1 MTKADLTEAIY
12 EKIGFSKKES
22 AELVDMV
29 FETIKETLSDGEN
42 LKISGFGSFVVRKKD
57 SRVGRNP
64 QTGDAITI
72 SQRKVVTFKA
82 SPVLKEAMNAA

>member
-22 AELVDMV
+22 AELVDLV
-29 FETIKETLSDGEN
+29 FDTVKETLARGEN
-42 LKISGFGSFVVRKKD
+42 LKVSGFGSFVVRQKD
-57 SRVGRNP
+57 SRIGRNP

-72 SQRKVVTFKA
+72 TQRKVVTFKA
-82 SPVLKEAMNAA
+82 SPVLKDAMNA